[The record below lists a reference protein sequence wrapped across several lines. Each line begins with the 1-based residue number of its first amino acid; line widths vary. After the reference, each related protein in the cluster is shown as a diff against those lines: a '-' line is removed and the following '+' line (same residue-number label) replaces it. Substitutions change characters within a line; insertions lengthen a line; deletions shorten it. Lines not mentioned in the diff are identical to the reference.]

1 MSQSGMVGGRLLF
14 FFRVRGIEDW
24 GVWGVWRGVKGCR
37 GDGMG
42 DGVFIT
48 VALSRLSS
56 VR

>member
-42 DGVFIT
+42 VMGCS
-48 VALSRLSS
+48 SR
-56 VR
+56 